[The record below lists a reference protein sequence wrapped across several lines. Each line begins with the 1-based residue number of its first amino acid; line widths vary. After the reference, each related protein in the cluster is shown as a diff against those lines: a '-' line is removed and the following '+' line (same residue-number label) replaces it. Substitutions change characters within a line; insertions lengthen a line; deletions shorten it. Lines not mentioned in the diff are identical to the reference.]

1 LHCTGVL
8 SCAFLIA
15 AVGLERHNE
24 FLQLHLGITVS
35 ETSHSLLERLRQP
48 PSDEAAW
55 KRLVDLYTPLI
66 HQWLRRYDVQ
76 PQDVDD
82 LTQEVLRT
90 VHRELPRFEHNRH
103 LGAFRSWLRTIAA
116 NRIRA
121 FWKKRR
127 TQAVGMADSE
137 ADRRLAELE
146 DPASG
151 LSHLWDQEHDRYV
164 LRRLLELVE
173 PEFAPSTWQAF
184 QRLAV
189 DGRPA
194 AEVAAELGTTVNAV
208 LLAKSRVLRRLRQEA
223 RGLVD

>member
-1 LHCTGVL
+1 MN
-8 SCAFLIA
+8 S
-15 AVGLERHNE
+15 
-24 FLQLHLGITVS
+24 LQLHLGITVS

-48 PSDEAAW
+48 PCDEAAW

-66 HQWLRRYDVQ
+66 HQWLRRYDVR

-90 VHRELPRFEHNRH
+90 VHRELPAFEHNRH
-103 LGAFRSWLRTIAA
+103 LGAFRSWPRRIAV
-116 NRIRA
+116 NRMRA
-121 FWKKRR
+121 FWKQRR
-127 TQAVGMADSE
+127 SQAVGTADSAIE
-137 ADRRLAELE
+137 QRLAELE

-164 LRRLLELVE
+164 LRRLLEVAE

>member
-1 LHCTGVL
+1 MN
-8 SCAFLIA
+8 S
-15 AVGLERHNE
+15 
-24 FLQLHLGITVS
+24 LQLDLGIIVS

-48 PSDEAAW
+48 PCDEAAW
-55 KRLVDLYTPLI
+55 RRLVDLYTPLI
-66 HQWLRRYDVQ
+66 HQWLRRYDVR

-121 FWKKRR
+121 FWKQRR
-127 TQAVGMADSE
+127 SQAIGAADSRVE
-137 ADRRLAELE
+137 QRLVELE

-151 LSHLWDQEHDRYV
+151 LSHLWNEEHDRHV

-173 PEFAPSTWQAF
+173 PEFEPATWQAF
-184 QRLAV
+184 RCLAL
-189 DGRPA
+189 DGRRA

-208 LLAKSRVLRRLRQEA
+208 FLAKSRVLRRLRQEA
-223 RGLVD
+223 QGLVD